1 MQVISDNL
9 STNVKLSTTS
19 MTTQRKPLE
28 IELPLPVKTYD
39 IDFAG
44 IVSNIVYVRWFED
57 MRLAMLDNS
66 FPLAEQL
73 QQGFAPI
80 VLQTKIDYK
89 QSIVLG
95 DRPIGKM
102 WVESLESLRWVV
114 NAEIVTGDKISAM
127 GQQMGI
133 FLNLGTKKPIKIPE
147 RMKQS
152 YADAIA

>member
-1 MQVISDNL
+1 M
-9 STNVKLSTTS
+9 TTS
-19 MTTQRKPLE
+19 PKPLE
-28 IELPLPVKTYD
+28 IELQLPVKTYD

-57 MRLAMLDNS
+57 MRLEMLS
-66 FPLAEQL
+66 QFFPLEEQL
-73 QQGFAPI
+73 QAGFAPI

-102 WVESLESLRWVV
+102 WIESLEALRWVV
-114 NAEIVTGDKISAM
+114 SAEITAGEKISAV

-133 FLNLGTKKPIKIPE
+133 FINLETKKPMRIPD
-147 RMKQS
+147 RMKQQ
-152 YADAIA
+152 YTAAIS

>member
-1 MQVISDNL
+1 MTL
-9 STNVKLSTTS
+9 S
-19 MTTQRKPLE
+19 KPLE
-28 IELPLPVKTYD
+28 IALTLPVKTYD

-57 MRLAMLDNS
+57 MRLAMLESS
-66 FPLAEQL
+66 FPLEEQL

-102 WVESLESLRWVV
+102 WIESLEALRWVV
-114 NAEIVTGDKISAM
+114 SAEITTGDKISAV

-133 FLNLGTKKPIKIPE
+133 FINLATKKPMRIPD
-147 RMKQS
+147 RMKQQYEAALS
-152 YADAIA
+152 